1 MRVLMPLLFA
11 CALVTGVAATSAVY
25 AGRDD
30 DTSTSL
36 QDIVPTVDPDNSAV
50 SREQMV
56 KLATRAFYEDRD
68 FRPAWSGSDDADER
82 ASTVR
87 LALEHA
93 DRQGLASND
102 YMSKLAPWTDGP
114 PSERDA
120 NDFDVALT
128 EALFRYAFDVR
139 LGRTVPKDVY
149 KDVELPQQTFDAA
162 AALATAVRHHGIVSF
177 LADLPPPHPGY
188 RWLVEALAR
197 YRGIAEQGGWPAV
210 PAGAA
215 ITFAGKDG
223 KLSPL
228 AHRLALEDQTLMD
241 VQDPLDAELRE
252 ALLRFQRRNGLD
264 DSGKLDPETLKALNV
279 PISTRIGEILANMER
294 WRWMPRGFEAH
305 YILVN
310 VPDQSLEFVGDQTA
324 KLSSKI
330 VIGRK
335 NSPTPIMRAGVE
347 AVIANPPW
355 DIPDDIAAKK
365 LLPHL
370 RHDPNYLASR
380 NMVLARGPDD
390 DPSGMDV
397 NWKRV
402 AADHIPFQ
410 IQQNPG
416 EGNVLG
422 TLMLDSPNRFG
433 VYMHDTPEKKL
444 FLSNM
449 REKSNGCIRVEQ
461 IKSLAA
467 LALGTDNAE
476 DELADAVAT
485 GTTQRLPLRYPL
497 AVYVVYWTAFA
508 DSDGAMEFRPDRYD
522 RDPRLVA
529 RLTDAPHARPKAT
542 RVSAA
547 LEPSHKT
554 KQR

>member
-1 MRVLMPLLFA
+1 MRVLASLLFA
-11 CALVTGVAATSAVY
+11 CALVLGPASTAF
-25 AGRDD
+25 AGWTDSLFPSHDD
-30 DTSTSL
+30 DGSASV
-36 QDIVPTVDPDNSAV
+36 QDIVPPADPENSNDT
-50 SREQMV
+50 REQQL
-56 KLATRAFYEDRD
+56 KRATRAFYEDHD
-68 FRPAWSGSDDADER
+68 FKLVWSGNDDADER

-93 DRQGLASND
+93 DHQGLAGND
-102 YMSKLAPWTDGP
+102 YMSALKKWNDMP
-114 PSERDA
+114 PTGHDA
-120 NDFDVALT
+120 AEYDVALT
-128 EALFRYAFDVR
+128 QALLRYAFDVR
-139 LGRTVPKDVY
+139 LGRTVPKDIY
-149 KDVELPQQTFDAA
+149 KDVELPPQDFDAA
-162 AALATAVRHHGIVSF
+162 AALSTAIRRHEIVSF

-197 YRGIAEQGGWPAV
+197 YREIAEQGGWPTV

-223 KLSPL
+223 GLSSL

-241 VQDPLDAELRE
+241 VQDPSDAELRE

-279 PISTRIGEILANMER
+279 PVSTRVGEILANMER

-310 VPDQSLEFVGDQTA
+310 VPDQSLEFVEDQTA
-324 KLSSKI
+324 KLSSKVI
-330 VIGRK
+330 IGRK
-335 NSPTPIMRAGVE
+335 NSPTPIMRADVE
-347 AVIANPPW
+347 AVVANPPW

-365 LLPHL
+365 VLPHL
-370 RHDPNYLASR
+370 RHNPNYLASR
-380 NMVLARGPDD
+380 NMVFAEG
-390 DPSGMDV
+390 
-397 NWKRV
+397 
-402 AADHIPFQ
+402 Q

-416 EGNVLG
+416 EDNVLG
-422 TLMLDSPNRFG
+422 TVMLDSPNTFG

-461 IKSLAA
+461 IKSLAS

-476 DELADAVAT
+476 DELADAIAT
-485 GTTQRLPLRYPL
+485 GTTQHLPLRYPL

-508 DSDGAMEFRPDRYD
+508 DADGAMEFRPDRYD
-522 RDPRLVA
+522 RDPRLIA
-529 RLTDAPHARPKAT
+529 KLSNAPRGRAKISRI
-542 RVSAA
+542 SAA
-547 LEPSHKT
+547 VASPRHGD
-554 KQR
+554 R